1 MNQNDVD
8 LEAAAQAQAE
18 LAQKQYQAR
27 VDWLQ
32 KRASQAARNLGES
45 AKRIV
50 TSRPFGDSLQPAPMK
65 AKKETWNC
73 RIELFRME
81 DKRPVAHNILVE
93 TAGENLAE
101 AVAGVVE
108 RIRKGEVSFEKRV
121 GY

>member
-1 MNQNDVD
+1 MNPNDVD
-8 LEAAAQAQAE
+8 LQAAAQAQAD

-27 VDWLQ
+27 LDSLHQ
-32 KRASQAARNLGES
+32 KALQAARNKGEA

-50 TSRPFGDSLQPAPMK
+50 CNVLGGERPTSIAMRP
-65 AKKETWNC
+65 KKETWNC

-81 DKRPVAHNILVE
+81 DNKPVAHNLLVE

-101 AVAGVVE
+101 AVESVLK
-108 RIRKGEVSFEKRV
+108 RIRTGEVSFEKRV